1 MKNPVRDHSS
11 VVINGLCASYC
22 TFKFAFV
29 KMRSECSH
37 VYISLASRELISFDI
52 QSSRVLS
59 LFHFCNCA

>member
-37 VYISLASRELISFDI
+37 VYIF
-52 QSSRVLS
+52 LS
-59 LFHFCNCA
+59 QVEN